1 LLLVGFIVENVQL
14 FLMGNV
20 EVVELVWSMVRKNW
34 PKIKQEFY
42 GFNINEL
49 SNLTLFARR

>member
-1 LLLVGFIVENVQL
+1 LLLVGFIVENVQP
-14 FLMGNV
+14 FLIENV
-20 EVVELVWSMVRKNW
+20 EVVELIWGKVRKNW

>member
-1 LLLVGFIVENVQL
+1 VGFIVENVQL

-20 EVVELVWSMVRKNW
+20 EVVELIWGKVRKNW

-49 SNLTLFARR
+49 SNPALFVRR